1 MIISVMKIDDYGDE
15 NDQKQTNTMP
25 FKSKYT
31 PFRHN
36 YFFVEVVPKFWSTTS
51 PTSLL
56 LAGITWQAPPLHQ
69 ESNMSTRCLKPPPQP
84 PPPLAYPA
92 FTRTVSGPPPL

>member
-1 MIISVMKIDDYGDE
+1 MKIDDYGDE

-36 YFFVEVVPKFWSTTS
+36 YFVKKGPNQ
-51 PTSLL
+51 P
-56 LAGITWQAPPLHQ
+56 GRGHPP
-69 ESNMSTRCLKPPPQP
+69 
-84 PPPLAYPA
+84 
-92 FTRTVSGPPPL
+92 TVSQSWKFQLAAHLSPIVETILFIYGNISEIVVKSI